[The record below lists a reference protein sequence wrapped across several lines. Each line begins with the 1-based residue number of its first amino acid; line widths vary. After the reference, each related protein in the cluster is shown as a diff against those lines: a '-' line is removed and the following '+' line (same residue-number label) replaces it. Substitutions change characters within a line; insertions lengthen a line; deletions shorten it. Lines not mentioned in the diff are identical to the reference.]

1 MNINFKQP
9 KYVLPLILLP
19 FLCFFFYI
27 WKSGFEKP
35 PREVAETAALK
46 SSVGEVSAD
55 VRKRQLADKLDA
67 YRNTYKDADGTSAVN
82 TIPAELSVDPPVRNY
97 RKGST
102 DASSAGIGN
111 TPGGGMQPKYNDR
124 LADQQMIRAIE
135 EMNKPRTAQ
144 PARPEPQGRA
154 EPDPMAVFKQ
164 QMAYMDSVGKANDPA
179 YKEQLQRKEAS
190 DRLAAIKAAEVTLPV
205 SKETKPAGSFNTILP
220 QEHAPFIN
228 AAVDEDITG
237 YAGSRIRLKL
247 LETVRAGQFTIV
259 KGSYIY
265 AEISGFTGQRVTL
278 TVRSILSEGKILPVK
293 LQVYDLDGMAGL
305 YVPASAFREF
315 TRDLGSNSVQGVTL
329 DGSSGNSQFLMS
341 TAGKLFQSTSSA
353 IADLIRKNKAK
364 LKYNS
369 YVYLIDTDELQKNQQ
384 KY

>member
-35 PREVAETAALK
+35 PQEVLETAALK

-55 VRKRQLADKLDA
+55 VRKKQLADKLDA

-97 RKGST
+97 GKGST
-102 DASSAGIGN
+102 AVSSTGAGN
-111 TPGGGMQPKYNDR
+111 TPGGGMPSKYNDR
-124 LADQQMIRAIE
+124 LADEQIIRAIE
-135 EMNKPRTAQ
+135 EMNKPRTAP

-164 QMAYMDSVGKANDPA
+164 QMSYMDSVSKANDPA

-190 DRLAAIKAAEVTLPV
+190 DRMAAIKAAEVRLPV
-205 SKETKPAGSFNTILP
+205 SKGTKPSGSFNTVFP

-247 LETVRAGQFTIV
+247 LETVRAGHFTIV

-265 AEISGFTGQRVTL
+265 AEISGFTGQRVNL
-278 TVRSILSEGKILPVK
+278 TVSSILSEGKILPVK

-315 TRDLGSNSVQGVTL
+315 TRDLGSNSVQGVPL

>member
-35 PREVAETAALK
+35 PREVVETAALK

-67 YRNTYKDADGTSAVN
+67 YRNTYKDADGTSVVN

-97 RKGST
+97 GKGST
-102 DASSAGIGN
+102 DGSSAGIGN
-111 TPGGGMQPKYNDR
+111 TPGGGMQSKYNDR

-205 SKETKPAGSFNTILP
+205 SKETKPAGIFNTILP

-247 LETVRAGQFTIV
+247 LETVRAGHFTIV

-329 DGSSGNSQFLMS
+329 DGNSGNSQFLMS